1 MSSHP
6 AQPAAPAWDP
16 AQYLRHAG
24 HRTRPFL
31 DLLARI
37 PDLPSGADRAP
48 RIADIGCGAGNV
60 TALLTTR
67 WPTARVTGLDSS
79 QDMLDEARAHHEGP
93 TPGGGRLDFREAD
106 ARTWTPD
113 PAEPYDLIVSNAALQ
128 WVPGHPDSFPAWLAG
143 ITPGG
148 TLALQVPGNF
158 TSPSHTLLAE
168 LCDTPRWRDRLG
180 GRLRFAPELDP
191 AAYLTTL
198 TDLGCEVDAWETTYL
213 QVLTGEDPV
222 LDWTK
227 GTALR
232 PILTELADD
241 PEAAAAFTAEYR
253 DALRTAYPPTR
264 HGTVFP
270 FRRLFAVARKTAA

>member
-1 MSSHP
+1 MPSHP
-6 AQPAAPAWDP
+6 AEPTAPAWDP
-16 AQYLRHAG
+16 EQYLRHAG

-37 PDLPSGADRAP
+37 PELPSGGRAP
-48 RIADIGCGAGNV
+48 RIADVGCGAGNV

-67 WPTARVTGLDSS
+67 WPTARVTGFDNSE
-79 QDMLDEARAHHEGP
+79 DMLDGARTRYEGP
-93 TPGGGRLDFREAD
+93 TEGGGSLEFRHAD
-106 ARTWTPD
+106 ARTWTPG

-128 WVPGHPDSFPAWLAG
+128 WVPGHIAAFPAWLAG

-158 TSPSHTLLAE
+158 TSPSHTVLAD
-168 LCDTPRWRDRLG
+168 LCASPRWRDRLQ
-180 GRLRFAPELDP
+180 GRLRFSPELDP
-191 AAYLTTL
+191 AVYLGAL
-198 TDLGCEVDAWETTYL
+198 MDLGCEVDAWETTYL

-222 LDWTK
+222 LDWNK

-232 PILTELADD
+232 PVLTELADD
-241 PEAAAAFTAEYR
+241 PAAVEAFTTEYR
-253 DALRTAYPPTR
+253 DALREAYPPTP

-270 FRRLFAVARKTAA
+270 FRRLFAVARKPAA